1 MNKAWT
7 IIKDSVAGFIEDNA
21 LSHGAAMAFFA
32 VTSLG
37 PILLLVVAIAGLVFG
52 REAARDSL
60 SDQMA
65 SLMGRQSADV
75 FQSILADASTPSSG
89 VLATVIGLVTLLV
102 TASGVFGEM
111 QSSLNVIW
119 KAKAEGGSL

>member
-1 MNKAWT
+1 MNKAWP

-37 PILLLVVAIAGLVFG
+37 PILLMVVAIAGLAFG
-52 REAARDSL
+52 RDAARDAL

-75 FQSILADASTPSSG
+75 FQSILADASPPRQVSSPR
-89 VLATVIGLVTLLV
+89 
-102 TASGVFGEM
+102 
-111 QSSLNVIW
+111 
-119 KAKAEGGSL
+119 